1 MWLIET
7 RAEQTQVGAHTFTLT
22 RGHGEEK
29 ESKNLVVTVRN
40 TNDAPRILQGNEIT
54 AEDLNLSV
62 LQGQKIKHDIGKLFY
77 DEDNEKLTYKI
88 EGYYEWLMINQET
101 EELNRSAK

>member
-1 MWLIET
+1 MIPAAGGVTIDDNDILILDDDIPDVWLIET

-54 AEDLNLSV
+54 EEDLNLSV
-62 LQGQKIKHDIGKLFY
+62 LQGQKINMILVSYFMTKTTK
-77 DEDNEKLTYKI
+77 TYI
-88 EGYYEWLMINQET
+88 
-101 EELNRSAK
+101 